1 MEQRLK
7 RILDKSTFNNLMQ
20 FDNRLAFF
28 HLAVRI
34 FVESG
39 LVVGLALSSSNY
51 ILIAILILVIGFW
64 HSFWGYA
71 GYSHELFHGRVFS
84 SKRLNRVLFVFSTAI
99 TFNNRAFFMNSHSRH
114 HNQTFHESDEETF
127 SSQSWGRLHVIL
139 YCLVDFQLIFRKLA
153 YTFKNAAGFVPDEY
167 KMIKSSI
174 IRSALEILTI
184 NTLLYA
190 LIWFLS
196 GEVFIAFYFFVAQFS
211 CQLPAKILAQAQH
224 LGLKSRAKEGP
235 FGHSRT
241 IILPRILSFLYSNMN
256 YHCEH
261 HLLPAVSY
269 YNLPAV
275 NKLLKDSEISF
286 NECGM
291 SYFFGDFW
299 NDLEANENRI

>member
-7 RILDKSTFNNLMQ
+7 RILDKSTFNNLMR

-34 FVESG
+34 FVETG

-51 ILIAILILVIGFW
+51 TLIAILILVIGFW

-71 GYSHELFHGRVFS
+71 GYAHELFHGRVFS
-84 SKRLNRVLFVFSTAI
+84 SKRLNRALFVFSTAI
-99 TFNNRAFFMNSHSRH
+99 TFNNRAFFMKSHSRH
-114 HNQTFHESDEETF
+114 HNQTFHESDEEAF
-127 SSQSWGRLHVIL
+127 SSQSWGRLNVIL
-139 YCLVDFQLIFRKLA
+139 YCLVDFRLIFRKLA

-184 NTLLYA
+184 NTVLYV

-196 GEVFIAFYFFVAQFS
+196 GEVLIAFYFFVAQFS
-211 CQLPAKILAQAQH
+211 CQLPAKMLAKAQH

-275 NKLLKDSEISF
+275 NKLLKDSEIPF

-291 SYFFGDFW
+291 IYFFGDFW
-299 NDLEANENRI
+299 NDLEANENRM